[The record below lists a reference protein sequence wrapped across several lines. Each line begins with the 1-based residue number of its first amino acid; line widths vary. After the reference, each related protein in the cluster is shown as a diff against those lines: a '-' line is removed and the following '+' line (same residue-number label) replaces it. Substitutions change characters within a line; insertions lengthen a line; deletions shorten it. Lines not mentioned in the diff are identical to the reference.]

1 MLAEIGSEIT
11 FLFVAAVI
19 ICIFIGFYQVF
30 VKLFKETI
38 DGIKNRKKNKKQF
51 IISIAV
57 ICWIVFTILY
67 LTGLI

>member
-11 FLFVAAVI
+11 FLFVVAVI

-30 VKLFKETI
+30 VRLFKETA
-38 DGIKNRKKNKKQF
+38 DGIKNHKKNKKQF
-51 IISIAV
+51 IISITV